1 MIKQPAYGSRNVNDY
16 FYESERKRISKMNKV
31 IGNIELTKGE
41 EQTFIWLAGWE
52 ESTVDHIL
60 FVIEKAAR
68 KRVYGV
74 GGYAHNEKEKAEQ

>member
-16 FYESERKRISKMNKV
+16 FYESERRRITKMNKV
-31 IGNIELTKGE
+31 IGNIELTKKE

-60 FVIEKAAR
+60 SVIEKTAR
-68 KRVYGV
+68 KRAHEV
-74 GGYAHNEKEKAEQ
+74 GGNAQIEKMKA

>member
-16 FYESERKRISKMNKV
+16 FYESERRRITKMNKV

-52 ESTVDHIL
+52 ESTIDYIL
-60 FVIEKAAR
+60 SVIEKTAR
-68 KRVYGV
+68 KRAHEV
-74 GGYAHNEKEKAEQ
+74 GGNAQIEKMKA